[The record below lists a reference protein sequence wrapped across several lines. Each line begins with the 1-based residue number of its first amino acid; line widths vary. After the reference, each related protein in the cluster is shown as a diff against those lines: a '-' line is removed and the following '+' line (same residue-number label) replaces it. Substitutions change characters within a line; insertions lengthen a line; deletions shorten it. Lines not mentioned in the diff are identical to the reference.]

1 MYKLPSIDNE
11 TELVKK
17 MLTDDREGP
26 EIAKDYGIGTKLL
39 NERMRHQRSFYLDLD
54 SMDNEDVVSAI
65 KQIGGSIYKQARW
78 FKLSHTTFRNSIFN
92 KLMDDETFI
101 KYYISDNGLSYTEY
115 NTKLNLPGFLTHTTV
130 KRRAHRLKATRS
142 KMYNYNR
149 LNEAYYTN
157 EEVKNRAKVRREH
170 TMLDRYGA
178 KYPLQSLNSFNKLK
192 KTNLERY
199 GSETILTA
207 PVFLDRYNRG
217 YYSSKNIGSGKSNE
231 EVDLASIIT
240 ASYKGKYIKTSYRPE
255 FLNGKEIDILLKN
268 KYTENLIGVEFNGL
282 YWHSISTDL
291 KDNYYHYNKSDVC
304 YKNKVNL
311 LMIWE
316 NDWNHRKYP
325 YIQAVSRMT
334 GYNNMKEIKINEC
347 IVNDISID
355 YFLDYSDINSIEKYS
370 STIKDIDS
378 FYEIKSPE
386 GYIVG
391 VYEYNKQG
399 LCMNIAID
407 NNIRLSGSYDD
418 LISISN
424 ANGILIDDDY
434 SNYLCLS
441 GFNKKVSLGK
451 PIIFKNYKNSKYD
464 IANSGYSII
473 YKH

>member
-1 MYKLPSIDNE
+1 MYKLPSIENE
-11 TELVKK
+11 TELVKN

-26 EIAKDYGIGTKLL
+26 EIAKDYGISTKLL
-39 NERMRHQRSFYLDLD
+39 SERMRHQRSFYLDLD

-78 FKLSHTTFRNSIFN
+78 FKLSPSIFRNHVFN
-92 KLMDDETFI
+92 KLMDDETF
-101 KYYISDNGLSYTEY
+101 KRLYQEDDYIQNEYNDAIGLS
-115 NTKLNLPGFLTHTTV
+115 GFILRETM
-130 KRRAHRLKATRS
+130 KRRANRLKVKRLPGSESRILS
-142 KMYNYNR
+142 KVYYN
-149 LNEAYYTN
+149 N

-178 KYPLQSLNSFNKLK
+178 KYPLQSINSFNKLK

-199 GSETILTA
+199 GSETILTT
-207 PVFLDRYNRG
+207 PVFLDRYNNG

-231 EVDLASIIT
+231 EVDAASIIT
-240 ASYKGKYIKTSYRPE
+240 ASYKGAYIKTSYRPE

-268 KYTENLIGVEFNGL
+268 KYSGNLIGVEFNGI

-291 KDNYYHYNKSDVC
+291 KDNYYHYNKSEVC
-304 YKNKVNL
+304 YKNNVNL

-347 IVNDISID
+347 VVNEISID
-355 YFLDYSDINSIEKYS
+355 HFLDYSDINSIEKYS
-370 STIKDIDS
+370 STIKDTDS